1 MTTATQLPPYP
12 TLGLVNGGLTHAAR
26 PGAMMTDG
34 FAPALCR
41 STLYVSVEH
50 ILIGT
55 SIDGC
60 WKQVNTPVRAT
71 ADALPTLDAEGN
83 VIGEGVDCLRCSAAL
98 ERFEA
103 AQ

>member
-12 TLGLVNGGLTHAAR
+12 TLGLVDGGLTHAAR

-60 WKQVNTPVRAT
+60 WKQVSTPVRAT
-71 ADALPTLDAEGN
+71 AGTRVTIDNDGN
-83 VIGEGVDCLRCSAAL
+83 VTGQSVDCLRCSAAL